1 MRGSEFSCTQSLL
14 VERVHAIDEVT
25 VPFLVGLEVVAK
37 TAIDEDVDDVGEA
50 DVRAKMESVE
60 QKRKDLLRPN
70 TLEALAGTIPVLVK
84 FLVAVELAV
93 VTILGRQFLPEP
105 VHRSQR
111 FRPSLM
117 AISADHVADDKAT
130 TRMQSAAYLVE

>member
-1 MRGSEFSCTQSLL
+1 VRGSEFSRTQSQL

-25 VPFLVGLEVVAK
+25 VPFPVGLEVVAK

-70 TLEALAGTIPVLVK
+70 TLEALA
-84 FLVAVELAV
+84 
-93 VTILGRQFLPEP
+93 
-105 VHRSQR
+105 
-111 FRPSLM
+111 
-117 AISADHVADDKAT
+117 
-130 TRMQSAAYLVE
+130 